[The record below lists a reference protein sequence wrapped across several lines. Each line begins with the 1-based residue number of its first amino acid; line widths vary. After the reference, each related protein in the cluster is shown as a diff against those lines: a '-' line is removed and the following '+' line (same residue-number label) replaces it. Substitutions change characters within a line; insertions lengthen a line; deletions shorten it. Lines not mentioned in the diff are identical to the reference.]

1 MTLYFITGKLL
12 VIGFTIINSMLT
24 RYFLSLN
31 VLSHSEILYVDILTS
46 TSTLITIRKEKL

>member
-12 VIGFTIINSMLT
+12 VIGFTIVNSMLN
-24 RYFLSLN
+24 RHFLSLN